1 MYAST
6 LSVALVG
13 GDVRP
18 VQVEAHVGRAQE
30 GFKLS
35 GLPDTALREAKD
47 RVRAAINSSG
57 IQFPRRVITVN
68 LAPANLLLSKV
79 KPPGGGLRL

>member
-1 MYAST
+1 MYASV

-18 VQVEAHVGRAQE
+18 VRVEAHVG
-30 GFKLS
+30 GTTNSFKLS

-47 RVRAAINSSG
+47 RVRAAIHS
-57 IQFPRRVITVN
+57 
-68 LAPANLLLSKV
+68 
-79 KPPGGGLRL
+79 